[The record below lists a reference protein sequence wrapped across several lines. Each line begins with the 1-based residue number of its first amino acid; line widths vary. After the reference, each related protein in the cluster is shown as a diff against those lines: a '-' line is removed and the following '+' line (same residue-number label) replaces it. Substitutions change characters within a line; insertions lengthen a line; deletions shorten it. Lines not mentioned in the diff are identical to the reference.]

1 MFEAIQSLS
10 MAIAKYSD
18 NVDLY
23 AVRASLYME
32 QGKPAAA
39 LQDFSR
45 HWSLHLMMPPYWLTG
60 QVYRQFGQIAEALA
74 DLDKAIKINPDLLP
88 ARFNR
93 GANYYSSGEYKRAL
107 EDFDQCI
114 VIDPHEAG
122 PYFNRASIKQAL
134 GDAVGAKNDLNR
146 FIQLSSSE
154 QWKSTAREL
163 LIRWEKDDSSTA
175 NEVPKSWELWS
186 PGWLAFSFFSFY
198 WLFLCMVRA
207 QIVEQYIRFSSYW
220 PTAAYYWN
228 NLRGILRNSLKK
240 TRSYL
245 TSRPCSIKIKSWQSG
260 MQ

>member
-1 MFEAIQSLS
+1 M
-10 MAIAKYSD
+10 
-18 NVDLY
+18 
-23 AVRASLYME
+23 
-32 QGKPAAA
+32 
-39 LQDFSR
+39 
-45 HWSLHLMMPPYWLTG
+45 
-60 QVYRQFGQIAEALA
+60 A

-175 NEVPKSWELWS
+175 NEVPKS
-186 PGWLAFSFFSFY
+186 
-198 WLFLCMVRA
+198 
-207 QIVEQYIRFSSYW
+207 
-220 PTAAYYWN
+220 
-228 NLRGILRNSLKK
+228 
-240 TRSYL
+240 
-245 TSRPCSIKIKSWQSG
+245 
-260 MQ
+260 